1 MSGRFYLWIVC
12 SMVLLCS
19 LFASPAKA
27 QFLSG
32 GSYGLGFFN
41 YGSPYVYQQ
50 RIPYYALYPP
60 VYYSYPVARTYGY
73 SPFAYPPGTLT
84 PNLPPKVE
92 AANYTNPFVTP
103 KTERA
108 AADRSVRTVPAPRG
122 KAAPQSVAKT
132 FVNPYVPQAIAANG
146 PPRPSVE

>member
-1 MSGRFYLWIVC
+1 MIGRVNLWVMSG
-12 SMVLLCS
+12 VLLA
-19 LFASPAKA
+19 ASACASQANA

-41 YGSPYVYQQ
+41 YGSPWVYQQ

-84 PNLPPKVE
+84 PTRRRRSRRPN
-92 AANYTNPFVTP
+92 TP
-103 KTERA
+103 I
-108 AADRSVRTVPAPRG
+108 RSCLARHR
-122 KAAPQSVAKT
+122 S
-132 FVNPYVPQAIAANG
+132 
-146 PPRPSVE
+146 R